1 MTQTRLPTLLV
12 LVAACAHPIPA
23 PIPAATPAPAATAAP
38 APAKSFAPVPAA
50 NPLLAE
56 IATAER
62 AAADHPDDAETWGRL
77 ASALRRAN
85 RLQEAARAAWR
96 TVELAPSAE
105 SWTSLGNLL
114 MQGGAPTGAMAAF
127 EEVSRQTNDG
137 FLAAQNFLNLGY
149 RAWLWGM
156 DDFAMRAYARA
167 EEVAPGHPQVLYN
180 RTLLFAA
187 SGKVATAQAEATK
200 LRNVVDR
207 VLQDLPPLEMVEIL
221 EPMKALT
228 ESVISGNAVA
238 RLPPQPEPGQHLP
251 DRFWRRDPGH
261 GHALDLAV
269 DETSERYYPI
279 AGWQVLALKLPSG
292 WTDSLEVTKG
302 RPISARIRIEASGP
316 RPVLWLL
323 TVTESRQASDLDR
336 LIVEAQRNLSG
347 TPTLGDVRAF
357 TGRDLE
363 GRAFVAD
370 DFGARPEDRA
380 GFLRVWVAA
389 LRAKGFLVTASRFLH
404 DRDPNLVDE
413 SERILRALE
422 VRDLTPPR
430 R

>member
-1 MTQTRLPTLLV
+1 MTQTRLMMV
-12 LVAACAHPIPA
+12 LALGGACAHPIPA
-23 PIPAATPAPAATAAP
+23 SAPASVPAP
-38 APAKSFAPVPAA
+38 APAPAPVPAA

-62 AAADHPDDAETWGRL
+62 AAADRPDDAEAWGRL

-96 TVELAPSAE
+96 TVELASSAE
-105 SWTSLGNLL
+105 SWTSLGNVL
-114 MQGGAPTGAMAAF
+114 MQGGAPNGAMAAF
-127 EEVSRQTNDG
+127 EEVSRQTDDG

-156 DDFAMRAYARA
+156 DDLAMSAYARA
-167 EEVAPGHPQVLYN
+167 DEVAPGHPLVLYD

-207 VLQDLPPLEMVEIL
+207 VLQDRPPLEMVEIL

-228 ESVISGNAVA
+228 ESVSNGDAIA
-238 RLPPQPEPGQHLP
+238 RLPPQPEAGQRLP
-251 DRFWRRDPGH
+251 DRFWRRDPGQS
-261 GHALDLAV
+261 HALDLAV

-279 AGWQVLALKLPSG
+279 AGWQVLALAQPSG
-292 WTDSLEVTKG
+292 WSDSLEVSKKG
-302 RPISARIRIEASGP
+302 QPASARIRLEVGGP
-316 RPVLWLL
+316 QPVLWLL
-323 TVTESRQASDLDR
+323 TVTESRPASDLDR
-336 LIVEAQRNLSG
+336 LIVEARRNLPGS
-347 TPTLGDVRAF
+347 PTLGEVRSF
-357 TGRDLE
+357 TDRGLE

-370 DFGARPEDRA
+370 DPGARPGDPGA
-380 GFLRVWVAA
+380 FPRVWVAI
-389 LRAKGFLVTASRFLH
+389 LRAKGFLVTATRFLR
-404 DRDPNLVDE
+404 DRDPSLIEE

-422 VRDLTPPR
+422 VRDLTPPGR
-430 R
+430 